1 MSIEGIPDGWEL
13 VRIGKIENEE
23 FFIDRDGDLVQYDK
37 GRGSRFNK
45 NYVIVRK
52 IVKPKDPSQ
61 YRHFWNAEEAEPLL
75 GQVLRLKVDHKHK
88 FVLIGVTSHGV
99 QVGLSHWSLQE
110 AFDCFERLDGT
121 PFGIEVTE

>member
-1 MSIEGIPDGWEL
+1 MTIEGIPNGWEL
-13 VRIGKIENEE
+13 VRIGKPFLNE
-23 FFIDRDGDLVQYDK
+23 RYLGMS
-37 GRGSRFNK
+37 GRVCNCV
-45 NYVIVRK
+45 VIPPGEAYAIIRK
-52 IVKPKDPSQ
+52 IVKLEKPKQ

-110 AFDCFERLDGT
+110 AFDRFEKLDGT
-121 PFGIEVTE
+121 PLGIEVTE

>member
-1 MSIEGIPDGWEL
+1 MMTIEGIPNGWEL
-13 VRIGKIENEE
+13 VRIGKVRAPEYYV
-23 FFIDRDGDLVQYDK
+23 DDS
-37 GRGSRFNK
+37 GRIMQCKTGICSAV
-45 NYVIVRK
+45 NYVVVRK
-52 IVKPKDPSQ
+52 IEKPKQ

-110 AFDCFERLDGT
+110 AFDRFEKLDGT
-121 PFGIEVTE
+121 PLGIEVTE